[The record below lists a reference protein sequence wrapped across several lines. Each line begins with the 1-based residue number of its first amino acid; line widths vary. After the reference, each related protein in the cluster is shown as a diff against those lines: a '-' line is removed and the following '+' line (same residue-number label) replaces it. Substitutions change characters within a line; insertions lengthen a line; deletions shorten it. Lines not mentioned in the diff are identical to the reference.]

1 MHRSR
6 AYSAVVALLE
16 RTAVERADLAAD
28 DLVALQALVRNW
40 EIVADLALSDLVLW
54 VPTWNDAGFVA
65 AAHVRPNTASTTVP
79 EQIVGTFSARGR
91 SRRVEQALQHGHPLA
106 DRTSELPWQPRG
118 VETYPVYVDDR
129 VIAVIE
135 RLPSSAIR
143 VAGRLEEE
151 YLRIADELFALIV
164 ADGFPPVEQVQ
175 RATGTVR
182 VGDGLMRVDASGVTT
197 YASPNA
203 VSACRRLSWSGDVVG
218 ASLRTMVQRIAQRHG
233 PVDDQIIQLV
243 SGRIA
248 GRADIEHGDITLLVR
263 VVPMRSGA
271 LILLRDVTE
280 TRRRERELLTKDAT
294 IREIHHRVKNN
305 LQTVAALLRLQGRRA
320 QGDEAREV
328 LREAQLRI
336 GAIAVVHDLLAT
348 GGAADVPFAEVVDRI
363 IGLLRDLAPAFGPNE
378 IEVTRDG
385 DCGSLPTEITTPLA
399 MATMEL
405 LQNAFEHAGAKHI
418 EVHLGQPSG
427 DIRVEVRDDGVGIS
441 TPVPRDGLGLQI
453 VESLITSELR
463 GTFTIEAMTHGTRA
477 CLDVPMN

>member
-6 AYSAVVALLE
+6 AYPAHVALLE
-16 RTAVERADLAAD
+16 RTAVERADLATD
-28 DLVALQALVRNW
+28 DLAALQALVRNW
-40 EIVADLALSDLVLW
+40 EIVADLAMSDLVLW

-91 SRRVEQALQHGHPLA
+91 SRRVEQALQHGRPLA
-106 DRTSELPWQPRG
+106 ERAPEKRWQPRG
-118 VETYPVYVDDR
+118 VETYPIYADER
-129 VIAVIE
+129 VIAVVE
-135 RLPSSAIR
+135 RLPSSAMRI
-143 VAGRLEEE
+143 AGRLEEE
-151 YLRIADELFALIV
+151 YLDIADELFALVV
-164 ADGFPPVEQVQ
+164 AGAFPPVEEVE

-182 VGDGLMRVDASGVTT
+182 VGDGLMRLDADGITK

-203 VSACRRLSWSGDVVG
+203 VSACRRLGWSGDVIG
-218 ASLRTMVQRIAQRHG
+218 ISLRTMVQRVAQRHA
-233 PVDDQIIQLV
+233 PVDEQLTQLL

-263 VVPMRSGA
+263 VVPLRTGA
-271 LILLRDVTE
+271 LVLLRDVTE

-320 QGDEAREV
+320 TGDEAREV

-363 IGLLRDLAPAFGPNE
+363 IGLLRDLAPAFGADHVH
-378 IEVTRDG
+378 VTREG
-385 DCGSLPTEITTPLA
+385 ECGALPTEITTPLA

-405 LQNAFEHAGAKHI
+405 LQNALEHAGARHI
-418 EVHLGQPSG
+418 EVQLTHMGG
-427 DIRVEVRDDGVGIS
+427 DVRVEVRDDGVGIGI
-441 TPVPRDGLGLQI
+441 PIPRDGLGLQI
-453 VESLITSELR
+453 VDSLITGELR
-463 GTFTIEAMTHGTRA
+463 GAFTIEPLTHGTRA
-477 CLDVPMN
+477 CLDVPGG

>member
-1 MHRSR
+1 
-6 AYSAVVALLE
+6 
-16 RTAVERADLAAD
+16 
-28 DLVALQALVRNW
+28 
-40 EIVADLALSDLVLW
+40 
-54 VPTWNDAGFVA
+54 
-65 AAHVRPNTASTTVP
+65 
-79 EQIVGTFSARGR
+79 
-91 SRRVEQALQHGHPLA
+91 
-106 DRTSELPWQPRG
+106 LPWQPRG
-118 VETYPVYVDDR
+118 VETYPVHVGER

-143 VAGRLEEE
+143 VVGRLEEE

-164 ADGFPPVEQVQ
+164 TDGFPPVEQVQ

-263 VVPMRSGA
+263 VVPMRLGA

-378 IEVTRDG
+378 ITVTRDG
-385 DCGSLPTEITTPLA
+385 DCGSLPTDITTPLA

-441 TPVPRDGLGLQI
+441 TPAPRDGLGLQI

-477 CLDVPMN
+477 CLDVPMS